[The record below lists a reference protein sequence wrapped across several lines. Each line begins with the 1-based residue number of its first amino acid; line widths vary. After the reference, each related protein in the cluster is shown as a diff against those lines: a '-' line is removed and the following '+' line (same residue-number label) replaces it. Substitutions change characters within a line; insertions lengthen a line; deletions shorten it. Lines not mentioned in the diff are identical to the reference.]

1 MTEQQVLQLA
11 SNAMLTGAKIAAPIM
26 IAAMAVGLV
35 ISLFQSVTQIQEA
48 TLTFVPKVIVVG
60 LVLTIAGHWMIGTFV
75 TYTHN
80 LFAMVPQ
87 LLSGG

>member
-1 MTEQQVLQLA
+1 MNEQAILQLA
-11 SNAMLTGAKIAAPIM
+11 AGAMMMAAKVAAPIVL
-26 IAAMAVGLV
+26 AAMGVGLV
-35 ISLFQSVTQIQEA
+35 ISLFQSVTQIQEQ
-48 TLTFVPKVIVVG
+48 TLTFVPKVIAVG

>member
-1 MTEQQVLQLA
+1 VNEQAILQLA
-11 SNAMLTGAKIAAPIM
+11 AGAMMMAAKVAAPIVL
-26 IAAMAVGLV
+26 AAMGVGLV
-35 ISLFQSVTQIQEA
+35 ISLFQSVTQIQEQ
-48 TLTFVPKVIVVG
+48 TLTFVPKVIAVG

>member
-1 MTEQQVLQLA
+1 MSEQAILQLA
-11 SNAMLTGAKIAAPIM
+11 AGAMMTAAKVAAPIVLV
-26 IAAMAVGLV
+26 AMGVGLV
-35 ISLFQSVTQIQEA
+35 ISLFQSVTQIQEQ
-48 TLTFVPKVIVVG
+48 TLTFVPKVIAVG

-87 LLSGG
+87 LLAGG

>member
-1 MTEQQVLQLA
+1 MNEQAILQLA
-11 SNAMLTGAKIAAPIM
+11 AGAMMTAAKVAAPIVLV
-26 IAAMAVGLV
+26 AMGVGLV
-35 ISLFQSVTQIQEA
+35 ISLFQSVTQIQEQ
-48 TLTFVPKVIVVG
+48 TLTFVPKVIAVG

>member
-1 MTEQQVLQLA
+1 MNEQAILQLA
-11 SNAMLTGAKIAAPIM
+11 AGAMMTAAKVAAPIVL
-26 IAAMAVGLV
+26 AAMGVGLI

-48 TLTFVPKVIVVG
+48 TLTFVPKVLVVG